1 MGECHLARRIKV
13 SEPSVWRGWPERRSV
28 RSPSVQITQG
38 DTKMRTYIAYS
49 AILIAS
55 MLGSRLMAT
64 AQTGEFPLQV
74 PGSVVHRGWELQDR
88 LQEPRSGTP
97 TKSPSR
103 AAGSYERSKSAKPTA
118 IDATTTKSER

>member
-13 SEPSVWRGWPERRSV
+13 SEPSVLRGWPERRSV
-28 RSPSVQITQG
+28 RSPSVQISHG
-38 DTKMRTYIAYS
+38 DTEMRPYIAYS

-55 MLGSRLMAT
+55 MLGSRLMAA

-88 LQEPRSGTP
+88 LQAARS
-97 TKSPSR
+97 
-103 AAGSYERSKSAKPTA
+103 AIIQYDGSATA
-118 IDATTTKSER
+118 WSY